1 MATNNQFKLLTMSE
15 NKIIVIPPE
24 VTPGNIEDVMNQ
36 AITLELATIPTYLST
51 YYSINRAQDQDA
63 LYSKLIGQL
72 SKNSSLTSDE
82 VNAKAQELK
91 LDILVYANKAAA
103 LTMSVVIEEMLHLAL
118 SSNVKQMVCQSAPDL
133 VGIGKALIFPT
144 QLDGHMPEFIINA
157 GPLSLDQLTTF
168 LQIESPNPFTDP
180 NAEDLVAA
188 PVDYQTIGGLYQL
201 IEDCIRDNFKGPYKK
216 RPQLL
221 PPDKDP
227 SAKPRPFYSQNSMNT
242 VYYDRDHNPH
252 FINQDDSGELVGVH
266 DGPSAIKALQLICD
280 QGEGNEESD
289 LPQHKYVLG
298 PDGMPLPMEVIV
310 DNNGVAEAQFL
321 PGDYDDNSKTELTHF
336 AKFLEAYSLGRYYK
350 QKFES
355 IPELDEFF
363 SYFVY
368 DQQNNP
374 KQAIYN
380 ATGNDAL
387 ALANELG
394 SAVFTYILLL
404 VETCYYKED
413 DTQYELFMYG
423 VHKSMIWLLSG
434 AGNYMKNYTYSHE
447 GKTYQ
452 GALSFEPYD
461 FSKSSQRPKAQ
472 ILEIWHNLA
481 SVDENWNTSYGGWT
495 DNYFPSLPDVG
506 LDHSVVKNVPSVAET
521 PYSK

>member
-1 MATNNQFKLLTMSE
+1 MSA

-63 LYSKLIGQL
+63 LYNKLIAQL
-72 SKNSSLTSDE
+72 SKSSSLTPDE
-82 VNAKAQELK
+82 VAAKAQELK

-133 VGIGKALIFPT
+133 VEIGKALIFPT

-168 LQIESPNPFTDP
+168 LQIESPNPFTDA
-180 NAEDLVAA
+180 NAEDLKAA
-188 PVDYQTIGGLYQL
+188 PVDYQTIGGLYNL
-201 IEDCIRDNFKGPYKK
+201 IEDCIRDNFPGPYKT

-221 PPDKDP
+221 PPHKKDP

-242 VYYDRDHNPH
+242 VYYDRDHNPQ

-266 DGPSAIKALQLICD
+266 DGPSAIHALKLICD
-280 QGEGNEESD
+280 QGEGNRATD
-289 LPQHKYVLG
+289 LPYHEYKLG
-298 PDGMPLPMEVIV
+298 PDGMPLPMEVTV
-310 DNNGVAEAQFL
+310 DKNGVAKAQFL
-321 PGDYDDNSKTELTHF
+321 PGDYDDNSGTELTHY

-350 QKFES
+350 QKFEGM
-355 IPELDEFF
+355 PELDEFF

-368 DQQNNP
+368 DQQINP

-380 ATGNDAL
+380 STGNDAL

-404 VETCYYKED
+404 VETCYYKEE

-434 AGNYMKNYTYSHE
+434 VGNHMKEYSYTYE

-461 FSKSSQRPKAQ
+461 FSKSSKRPKAQ
-472 ILEIWHNLA
+472 ILDILHNLA
-481 SVDENWNTSYGGWT
+481 TVDSYWTKSPGGWT

-506 LDHSVVKNVPSVAET
+506 LDHSVVENVPSVEQT
-521 PYSK
+521 PYSS